1 MRPRLLTIGT
11 MAVGGALA
19 GLAGGAQ
26 ILGVAGYMPAAYAT
40 NIGFDAITVALIGRA
55 NPIGIFFAALLL
67 GGLRAGAPAMQI
79 SAGIP
84 VQMIDVL
91 QGVML
96 FFLAAD
102 VIVRRLFRLRKV
114 EGGVDELQTVSRTYG
129 GQATTN

>member
-1 MRPRLLTIGT
+1 

-40 NIGFDAITVALIGRA
+40 NIGFDAITVSHIGRA

-102 VIVRRLFRLRKV
+102 VIVRRLFRLRNV